1 MHSLM
6 LTLRK
11 SEGICRDSDYN
22 LRYDYLQA
30 YAADVYDKQIYFCS
44 PNNFSARFLILSTV
58 RLPLKLSLNDLKISV
73 SKSVFFYAFTN
84 KTVFFRC
91 ERNSVL
97 RSEFLN
103 SFRVFDAVE
112 FLSSLDSRTFV
123 SSWSIWSSF

>member
-11 SEGICRDSDYN
+11 SEGICRDSDYI

-58 RLPLKLSLNDLKISV
+58 RLPLKLSLNDLNISV
-73 SKSVFFYAFTN
+73 SKSVFFMP
-84 KTVFFRC
+84 
-91 ERNSVL
+91 L
-97 RSEFLN
+97 RIK
-103 SFRVFDAVE
+103 
-112 FLSSLDSRTFV
+112 LSSSGVKGTPF
-123 SSWSIWSSF
+123 FAQNF

>member
-11 SEGICRDSDYN
+11 SEGICRDSDYI

-30 YAADVYDKQIYFCS
+30 YAPDLYDKQIYFCS

-73 SKSVFFYAFTN
+73 QCPNPCFFYAFTN

-91 ERNSVL
+91 ERNS
-97 RSEFLN
+97 R
-103 SFRVFDAVE
+103 
-112 FLSSLDSRTFV
+112 SSLRIFK
-123 SSWSIWSSF
+123 FF

>member
-11 SEGICRDSDYN
+11 SEGICRDSDYI

-30 YAADVYDKQIYFCS
+30 FAPDVYDKQIYFCS

-73 SKSVFFYAFTN
+73 QCQNPCFFMPLRIKLSSSGVKGT
-84 KTVFFRC
+84 R
-91 ERNSVL
+91 VL
-97 RSEFLN
+97 RSEFLILLEYLMLLN
-103 SFRVFDAVE
+103 SCHH
-112 FLSSLDSRTFV
+112 
-123 SSWSIWSSF
+123 

>member
-11 SEGICRDSDYN
+11 SEGICRDSDYI

-30 YAADVYDKQIYFCS
+30 FAPDVYDKQIYFCS

-58 RLPLKLSLNDLKISV
+58 RLSE
-73 SKSVFFYAFTN
+73 SVFFYAFTN

-91 ERNSVL
+91 ERNS
-97 RSEFLN
+97 R
-103 SFRVFDAVE
+103 
-112 FLSSLDSRTFV
+112 SSLRIFK
-123 SSWSIWSSF
+123 FF